1 MLPATVKLCCGIS
14 HQHFRNV
21 TGLKK
26 AAMASIGQEITQ
38 LRQREQHLVK
48 DLPCV
53 LGLKNDIAE
62 PKGSSNALKDK
73 ELYYITQGK
82 EALQRALE
90 ILDQLGGWQYEITHT
105 NGDTVSS
112 KVIPEVG
119 KVFKLEAVLDATPRQ
134 LYYELF
140 EKLEEISTWNPNVSK
155 IQIVQ
160 KIDQNTMVTH
170 EVTSLTPGN
179 LIGQRDFVSI
189 RHCWRQD
196 SVFCLAGAAIQI
208 ESLPPQNGFVRA
220 EDGPSCIIV
229 KPLGTDKSHFT
240 WLLNM
245 DLKGWLPKSLV
256 NQALPQAQADFVK
269 HLRKKLSTRITSGQR

>member
-1 MLPATVKLCCGIS
+1 MGTNQTQAQHRNSAQTITGCG
-14 HQHFRNV
+14 
-21 TGLKK
+21 L
-26 AAMASIGQEITQ
+26 
-38 LRQREQHLVK
+38 
-48 DLPCV
+48 
-53 LGLKNDIAE
+53 
-62 PKGSSNALKDK
+62 SNPEWWTCK
-73 ELYYITQGK
+73 
-82 EALQRALE
+82 
-90 ILDQLGGWQYEITHT
+90 T

-245 DLKGWLPKSLV
+245 DLKPSDNKTKRRRKMLTIQEK
-256 NQALPQAQADFVK
+256 VK
-269 HLRKKLSTRITSGQR
+269 LLDMIKDGNTLQKPPHAYEKTVPATAYQDVLQPHTQTPPAYS

>member
-1 MLPATVKLCCGIS
+1 MMV
-14 HQHFRNV
+14 H
-21 TGLKK
+21 
-26 AAMASIGQEITQ
+26 
-38 LRQREQHLVK
+38 
-48 DLPCV
+48 
-53 LGLKNDIAE
+53 LGLPEVALHRKHPSIHPFSNPLNPNTGSRGSAGANPSQHRAQGRE
-62 PKGSSNALKDK
+62 PILGRVPTHRRTHTNTPTHQAH
-73 ELYYITQGK
+73 T
-82 EALQRALE
+82 RANLE
-90 ILDQLGGWQYEITHT
+90 SPIHLTSMSLDCGRKPERPEETHT

-119 KVFKLEAVLDATPRQ
+119 KVFKLEAVLDATPKQ
-134 LYYELF
+134 LYSELF
-140 EKLEEISTWNPNVSK
+140 EKLEEISTWNPNVSR
-155 IQIVQ
+155 IQ

-229 KPLGTDKSHFT
+229 KPLGSDKSHFT

-269 HLRKKLSTRITSGQR
+269 HLRKKLSMRITSGQR